1 MFIIMKFLLF
11 ELKKKKD
18 RTRKWIE
25 QNLNRIWYSIA
36 NSTYMCKYTHFV
48 HFVHFSFCAFKKNL
62 IWYSCLDLKE

>member
-1 MFIIMKFLLF
+1 MLFLEIKMFIIMKFLLF

-36 NSTYMCKYTHFV
+36 NSTYMCKYT
-48 HFVHFSFCAFKKNL
+48 FSFCALKKNL